1 MEKAEENFKKWLL
14 IPGKNKTKKEE
25 SEDLQ
30 ALLSRANK
38 GKCGSVGEKTKAQ
51 VEQEAYAANQISAGE
66 KRKATMQANKEKKAL
81 EQAAAVKE
89 KVAAAAAAA
98 AAKSSIVDGTSVK
111 TTTGT
116 LGAVNNVYGG
126 PQVQQVLLLHNI
138 EYLKKF
144 KRIKFCLLLEQR
156 SR

>member
-14 IPGKNKTKKEE
+14 LPGKNKTKKEE

-38 GKCGSVGEKTKAQ
+38 GKCGSAGEKTKAQ
-51 VEQEAYAANQISAGE
+51 VEQEAYDANRISAAE
-66 KRKATMQANKEKKAL
+66 KRKATIQAKKDKKSL

-98 AAKSSIVDGTSVK
+98 TAAAAKSSVVDGTSAK
-111 TTTGT
+111 TTGS
-116 LGAVNNVYGG
+116 LGVVNKVYSG
-126 PQVQQVLLLHNI
+126 PQEQQVLLLHNK
-138 EYLKKF
+138 E
-144 KRIKFCLLLEQR
+144 FCSKDQMY
-156 SR
+156 